1 MKSIE
6 TSAEKLF
13 STFETYKANSL
24 KIRRFKQKDLFELIK
39 KLPFE
44 KMVIGQSFEGREIIK
59 LRLGDGPI
67 PILLWSQM
75 HGNEAAATM
84 ALADIFNFFNSKNDG
99 FDDFKKQILD
109 KCTLHFIPMLNP
121 DGAERFERRTAQGI
135 DMNRD
140 AVALQC
146 PESQILKNQVMNLNP
161 VFSFNLHDQ
170 GIRYNTENSGTQA
183 TISFLATAYNEA
195 REWNEN
201 RIRSRQ
207 VISLMNTVLQKYIPA
222 GIGRYSD
229 EFEPRAF
236 GDNIQKWGSS
246 LILIESGG
254 HPNDPEKQFIR
265 KLNYVAILT
274 ALESIA
280 AKNYTYFTLE
290 DYENIPKNQK
300 DLFDIKII
308 NAKISR
314 NGKTYTMALGINLE
328 EKNNANATSFTRS
341 SVIEDMGDLSVFYG
355 LKTIDANGAEIQN
368 IAAHS
373 DLIRKHQIK
382 NIDLVNIAVD
392 SRASFVLVSKNAR
405 TLILNG
411 KILD

>member
-13 STFETYKANSL
+13 STFENYKANSL
-24 KIRRFKQKDLFELIK
+24 KIRRFKQKDLFEIIK

-59 LRLGDGPI
+59 LRLGEGPI

-84 ALADIFNFFNSKNDG
+84 ALADIFNFFNAKNDG
-99 FDDFKKQILD
+99 FDDFKKQILE

-121 DGAERFERRTAQGI
+121 DGAERFIRRTAQGI

-140 AVALQC
+140 AVSLQC

-161 VFSFNLHDQ
+161 LFSFNLHDQ

-222 GIGRYSD
+222 GVGRYSD

-254 HPNDPEKQFIR
+254 YPNDPEKQYIR

-280 AKNYTYFTLE
+280 AKNYTDFTFA

-300 DLFDIKII
+300 DLFDIKIV
-308 NAKISR
+308 NAKINR
-314 NGKTYTMALGINLE
+314 NGKIYKVALGINLE
-328 EKNNANATSFTRS
+328 EKNNTNATSFTYS

-355 LKTIDANGAEIQN
+355 LKTIDAKEAEIQN
-368 IAAHS
+368 IAAHP

-382 NIDLVNIAVD
+382 NIDLINIAVD